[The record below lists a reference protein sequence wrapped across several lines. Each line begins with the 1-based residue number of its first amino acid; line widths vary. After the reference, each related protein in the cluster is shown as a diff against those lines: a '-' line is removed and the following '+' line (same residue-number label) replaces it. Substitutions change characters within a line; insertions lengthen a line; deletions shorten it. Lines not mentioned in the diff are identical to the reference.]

1 MSLTA
6 ATGFSIAETEEEKS
20 YRRAPSQAKQTPLLA
35 CLNTCLPFTSHS
47 SRTPSKPKNLSLSL
61 SPFSSMGNSNFGR
74 SLMLLLLSFL
84 ASSCT
89 TEHFRFPIV
98 STTAA
103 SAQMAHEPNK
113 HTARTQSS
121 SPKHRQAQIRKL
133 CSLEELRERKEQGNE
148 KGLNSQTQAKAPAK
162 CR

>member
-103 SAQMAHEPNK
+103 QMAHEPNK

-133 CSLEELRERKEQGNE
+133 CSLEELRRGEERKG
-148 KGLNSQTQAKAPAK
+148 KG
-162 CR
+162 